1 MWAALRSAARSRPY
15 ASGSAV
21 TAYLQ
26 EEGRHARRE
35 PNHSLVTGDRIGGR
49 DLGNRGGI
57 GDLPALDHDALVFLV
72 EPDGGGPVIGGI
84 RVYADQPECHGS
96 LPHRS
101 VHRFAYLD
109 DPTVALP
116 RQGPKRI
123 LITPGWPDALRN
135 WCE

>member
-1 MWAALRSAARSRPY
+1 MWAALRSAERSRPY

-26 EEGRHARRE
+26 EERRHARRK
-35 PNHSLVTGDRIGGR
+35 PHNSLVTGDRLGGS

-72 EPDGGGPVIGGI
+72 EPDGRGPVVGGI
-84 RVYADQPECHGS
+84 RVYADQPECHRS

-101 VHRFAYLD
+101 VHGFAYSD
-109 DPTVALP
+109 HLP
-116 RQGPKRI
+116 
-123 LITPGWPDALRN
+123 
-135 WCE
+135 